1 MVHPKHVSLLPVG
14 YTSYDNLGHNIY
26 NSTQSLQYYNN
37 YSLTPGHQDTQEPI
51 LSRFPSSLAPTS
63 SRSNIQIYNQL
74 QFPSTSNFGSMKKKK
89 KATIKDDQS
98 VTSESI
104 DKSNN
109 NQEKPSDIEY
119 IPDFISVK
127 ANNPVKV

>member
-1 MVHPKHVSLLPVG
+1 MSLLPVG
-14 YTSYDNLGHNIY
+14 YSYDNLGHNIY
-26 NSTQSLQYYNN
+26 NSTHSLQYYNN
-37 YSLTPGHQDTQEPI
+37 YSLTPGQDTQEPI
-51 LSRFPSSLAPTS
+51 LSRFPSSLAPTG

-74 QFPSTSNFGSMKKKK
+74 QYPSTSNFGSMKKKK

-98 VTSESI
+98 ETSENI

-109 NQEKPSDIEY
+109 NQEKTSEIEY